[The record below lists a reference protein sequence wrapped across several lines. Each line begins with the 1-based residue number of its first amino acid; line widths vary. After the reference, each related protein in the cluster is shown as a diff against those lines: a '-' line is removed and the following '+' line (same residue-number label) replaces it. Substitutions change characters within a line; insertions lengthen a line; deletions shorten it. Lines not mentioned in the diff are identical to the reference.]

1 SGHRGFAFVEFVSR
15 SEALA
20 AMEALQHTHLYGR
33 RLVLEPAAHEDTSIE
48 TARLKQ
54 DMKEER
60 KRHERMNESA
70 KRRKI
75 NALEE

>member
-1 SGHRGFAFVEFVSR
+1 MVCEHRRGIC
-15 SEALA
+15 
-20 AMEALQHTHLYGR
+20 HH

-48 TARLKQ
+48 TAKLKQ
-54 DMKEER
+54 DMKDER

-75 NALEE
+75 NSLEE